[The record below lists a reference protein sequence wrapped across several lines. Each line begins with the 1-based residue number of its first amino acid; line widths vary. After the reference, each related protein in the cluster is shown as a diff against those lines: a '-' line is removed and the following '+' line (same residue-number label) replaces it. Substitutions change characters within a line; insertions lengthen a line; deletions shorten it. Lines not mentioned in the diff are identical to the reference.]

1 MPRRLHA
8 ILAAV
13 LLAALLA
20 LGSAQGVVNVY
31 SARHYDSDQTLFDL
45 FAAQTGIQV
54 NLIEA
59 GADELIERIRSEG
72 ANSPADVIVTVDAGR
87 LWRAD
92 EAGLLASVDSE
103 ALEAAIP
110 ANLRDSEGRWFGY
123 SQRARGLVYSLA
135 RVDPAELSTYE
146 DLAGEA
152 WRGRLCVR
160 SSTNIYNISL
170 TASIIATAGVD
181 AAQAWADGI
190 AANLARNP
198 QGGDTDQIRAVA
210 AGECDVAIVN
220 HYYLARLIASS
231 DGADL
236 AVANAVGWF
245 FPNQDDRGT
254 HVNISGAGLVATA
267 PHRANAIRF
276 LEFLAT
282 PEAQEIFANANYEYP
297 ALEGVAVSPAAEGF
311 GAFRSDAVNVAAYG
325 EHSAEALRVMD
336 RAGWQ

>member
-1 MPRRLHA
+1 MPRHLLRALSIA
-8 ILAAV
+8 SV
-13 LLAALLA
+13 LALLGLA
-20 LGSAQGVVNVY
+20 SAQEVVNVY

-45 FAAQTGIQV
+45 FTEQTGIQV

-92 EAGLLASVDSE
+92 EAGLLASIDSD

-110 ANLRDSEGRWFGY
+110 ANLRHPDGRWFGL
-123 SQRARGLVYSLA
+123 SLRARGLVYSVD
-135 RVDPAELSTYE
+135 RVDPSELSTYE
-146 DLAGEA
+146 DLAGDA
-152 WRGRLCVR
+152 WRDRVCIR

-170 TASIIATAGVD
+170 TASVIASAGVD
-181 AAQAWADGI
+181 AAQAWANGL
-190 AANLARNP
+190 ARNFARNP

-210 AGECDVAIVN
+210 AGECDVAVVN

-231 DGADL
+231 DAGDQ
-236 AVANAVGWF
+236 AVARAVGWF

-254 HVNISGAGLVATA
+254 HVNVSGAGVVATA
-267 PHRANAIRF
+267 PNPANAIRF

-282 PEAQEIFANANYEYP
+282 PEAQTIFASANHEYP
-297 ALEGVAVSPAAEGF
+297 ALEGVAVSEAAQGF
-311 GAFRSDAVNVAAYG
+311 GTFRSDAVNVAAYG

-336 RAGWQ
+336 RANWP

>member
-1 MPRRLHA
+1 MPRRPL
-8 ILAAV
+8 AV
-13 LLAALLA
+13 LSIVFAFALLA
-20 LGSAQGVVNVY
+20 SASAQGVVNVY

-45 FAAQTGIQV
+45 FTAQTGIEV

-92 EAGLLASVDSE
+92 EAGLLASVDSD

-110 ANLRDSEGRWFGY
+110 ASLRHPEGHWFGY
-123 SQRARGLVYSLA
+123 SQRARGLVYSLD
-135 RVDPAELSTYE
+135 RVDPADLSTYE
-146 DLAGEA
+146 DLADEA
-152 WRGRLCVR
+152 WRDRVCIR

-181 AAQAWADGI
+181 AAQAWADGL
-190 AANLARNP
+190 ATNLARNP

-210 AGECDVAIVN
+210 AGEGDVAIVN

-231 DGADL
+231 DAGDQ
-236 AVANAVGWF
+236 AVAAAVGWF

-254 HVNISGAGLVATA
+254 HVNVSGAGVVATA
-267 PHRANAIRF
+267 PNRDNAVRF

-282 PEAQEIFANANYEYP
+282 PEAQAIFANANYEYP
-297 ALEGVAVSPAAEGF
+297 AVDGVAVAEEVEGF
-311 GAFRSDAVNVAAYG
+311 GAFRSDAVNVTTYG
-325 EHSAEALRVMD
+325 EYSAEALRVMD
-336 RAGWQ
+336 RAGWP

>member
-1 MPRRLHA
+1 MLRRLRPA
-8 ILAAV
+8 LVIAT
-13 LLAALLA
+13 LLA
-20 LGSAQGVVNVY
+20 LLGSAGAQQVVNVY

-45 FAAQTGIQV
+45 FMAQTGIRV

-87 LWRAD
+87 LWRA
-92 EAGLLASVDSE
+92 EQAGLLAAIDSDV
-103 ALEAAIP
+103 LEAAIP
-110 ANLRDSEGRWFGY
+110 ASLRHPEGRWFGY
-123 SQRARGLVYSLA
+123 SLRARGLVYGVA

-152 WRGRLCVR
+152 WRGRLCIR
-160 SSTNIYNISL
+160 SSTNIYNVSL

-181 AAQAWADGI
+181 AAQAWADGV
-190 AANLARNP
+190 ARNLARRP

-210 AGECDVAIVN
+210 AGECDVAVVN

-231 DGADL
+231 DARDQ
-236 AVANAVGWF
+236 AAAAAVGWF

-254 HVNISGAGLVATA
+254 HVNVSGAAVVATA
-267 PHRANAIRF
+267 PNRANAIRF

-297 ALEGVAVSPAAEGF
+297 AVEGVAVSATVQAF
-311 GAFRSDAVNVAAYG
+311 GTFRSDAVNVAAYG
-325 EHSAEALRVMD
+325 ENSAEALRVMD
-336 RAGWQ
+336 RANWP

>member
-1 MPRRLHA
+1 MHRRPHA
-8 ILAAV
+8 VFVTLI
-13 LLAALLA
+13 LLA
-20 LGSAQGVVNVY
+20 LLGFASAQQVVNVY
-31 SARHYDSDQTLFDL
+31 SARHYDADQTLFGL
-45 FAAQTGIQV
+45 FTAETGIQV

-92 EAGLLASVDSE
+92 EAGLLASIDSQT
-103 ALEAAIP
+103 LEVAIP
-110 ANLRDSEGRWFGY
+110 ASLRHPDGRWFGL
-123 SQRARGLVYSLA
+123 SQRARGIVYSLD

-146 DLAGEA
+146 DLASEA
-152 WRGRLCVR
+152 WRDRVCIR

-170 TASIIATAGVD
+170 TASVIATAGVE

-190 AANLARNP
+190 ARNLARNP

-231 DGADL
+231 DAGDR
-236 AVANAVGWF
+236 AVAEEVGWL

-254 HVNISGAGLVATA
+254 HVNISGAGVVATA
-267 PHRANAIRF
+267 PNPGNAVRF
-276 LEFLAT
+276 IEFLAT
-282 PEAQEIFANANYEYP
+282 AEAQEIFARANHEYP
-297 ALEGVAVSPAAEGF
+297 AREGVAVSEAVAGF
-311 GAFRSDAVNVAAYG
+311 GDFRSDAVNVSAYG
-325 EHSAEALRVMD
+325 ESSAEALRVMD
-336 RAGWQ
+336 RAGWP

>member
-8 ILAAV
+8 AV
-13 LLAALLA
+13 LALSIFALL
-20 LGSAQGVVNVY
+20 GFTSAQEVVNVY

-45 FAAQTGIQV
+45 FTEQTGIQV

-72 ANSPADVIVTVDAGR
+72 ANSPADVIITVDAGR

-92 EAGLLASVDSE
+92 EAGLLASIDSA

-110 ANLRDSEGRWFGY
+110 ASLRHPEGRWFGF
-123 SQRARGLVYSLA
+123 SQRARGIVYSVD

-146 DLAGEA
+146 DLVDDA
-152 WRGRLCVR
+152 WRGRVCIR

-170 TASIIATAGVD
+170 IASIIATAGVD
-181 AAQAWADGI
+181 AAEAWANGI
-190 AANLARNP
+190 AQNLARSP

-210 AGECDVAIVN
+210 AGECDVAVVN

-231 DGADL
+231 DANDQ
-236 AVANAVGWF
+236 AVAEAVGWF

-254 HVNISGAGLVATA
+254 HVNISGAGVVETA
-267 PHRANAIRF
+267 PNRDNAIRF

-282 PEAQEIFANANYEYP
+282 PEAQVIFAEANYEYP
-297 ALEGVAVSPAAEGF
+297 AVQAVAVSEVTQGF
-311 GAFRSDAVNVAAYG
+311 GTFESDALNVAAYG
-325 EHSAEALRVMD
+325 ENSAEALRVAD
-336 RAGWQ
+336 RANWP